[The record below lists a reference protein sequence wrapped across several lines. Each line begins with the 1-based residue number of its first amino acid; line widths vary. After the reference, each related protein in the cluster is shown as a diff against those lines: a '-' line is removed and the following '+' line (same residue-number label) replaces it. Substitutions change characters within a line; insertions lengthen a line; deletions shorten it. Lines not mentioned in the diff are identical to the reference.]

1 MSEKRRLEALTAYL
15 KERHERVMALEAGAA
30 RALEKGDT
38 QDYISAMR
46 AKAELLS
53 RLNEDA
59 KPLLEPFPG
68 EARFRLALSLDGFAS
83 GANTALR
90 LNSVFYMSALLYPD
104 DHKQGEMDNLLAFI
118 GRLEREGEN
127 FS

>member
-1 MSEKRRLEALTAYL
+1 MSEEGRLEAFTAYL

-30 RALEKGDT
+30 HALEKGDT
-38 QDYISAMR
+38 QGYIGAMR

-59 KPLLEPFPG
+59 RPLLDPFPG
-68 EARFRLALSLDGFAS
+68 EARFRLALALDGFAS
-83 GANTALR
+83 GASTALR

-104 DHKQGEMDNLLAFI
+104 NHKQGEPDNLLEFI
-118 GRLEREGEN
+118 GRLEREGV
-127 FS
+127 